1 VTAAFGLRVRTPIL
15 RQVVLGNRA
24 TPWEASSESRTAGNA
39 LGQSWCLLN
48 SRAGSEFMSVVRS
61 SKYQHL
67 IQICAQIHDA
77 SYYLI
82 PDNMEILQFVN
93 EHLVK
98 AVNWQDHPDIWHVEV
113 KLGGELSVFYP
124 SWAEELTIPNQA
136 SSDDIKVLAADH
148 YNKYCGG

>member
-1 VTAAFGLRVRTPIL
+1 
-15 RQVVLGNRA
+15 
-24 TPWEASSESRTAGNA
+24 
-39 LGQSWCLLN
+39 
-48 SRAGSEFMSVVRS
+48 
-61 SKYQHL
+61 
-67 IQICAQIHDA
+67 
-77 SYYLI
+77 
-82 PDNMEILQFVN
+82 MEILQFVN

-98 AVNWQDHPDIWHVEV
+98 AVNWQDHPDIWHDEV